1 MNSRMLSNKRAS
13 YALQEVLNLFKELSD
28 NQKKEFKKFV
38 AGAPAMIQQNGFGQA
53 LAFWLSKDE
62 GKNSTK
68 YRKLFNMVVKWL
80 SYKKL
85 DVHNHFIFTER
96 PEENY
101 QQVMIELSEMQQGKF
116 LAAQK
121 ESMAVLEWIKRF
133 AHAYAPKEDS

>member
-1 MNSRMLSNKRAS
+1 MLGNKRAGF
-13 YALQEVLNLFKELSD
+13 ALEEVLALFEKQNA
-28 NQKKEFKKFV
+28 NQKKEFKNFV

-53 LAFWLSKDE
+53 LAFWLAKDE

-80 SYKKL
+80 SLKKG
-85 DVHNHFIFTER
+85 DVNNNFFSTEAPQDNH
-96 PEENY
+96 
-101 QQVMIELSEMQQGKF
+101 QAVMLELSKMDQRKY
-116 LAAQK
+116 LDAQK

>member
-1 MNSRMLSNKRAS
+1 MSSRMLGNKRAGF
-13 YALQEVLNLFKELSD
+13 ALEEVLALFEKQNVS
-28 NQKKEFKKFV
+28 QKEFKNFV

-53 LAFWLSKDE
+53 LAFWLAKDE

-80 SYKKL
+80 SLKKG
-85 DVHNHFIFTER
+85 DVNNNFLSTEAPQDNH
-96 PEENY
+96 
-101 QQVMIELSEMQQGKF
+101 QAVMLELSKMDQRKY
-116 LAAQK
+116 LDAQK